1 LMVMSAVCPPAVA
14 LRVTAYTMFI
24 KLVSVEVTAKVGVNA
39 PPLGTRAKV
48 SPDGWT
54 GATDAIANV
63 IAHCAP
69 LILKLA
75 MSLLL

>member
-1 LMVMSAVCPPAVA
+1 MMVMSAVCPPAVA

-48 SPDGWT
+48 SPDG
-54 GATDAIANV
+54 
-63 IAHCAP
+63 
-69 LILKLA
+69 
-75 MSLLL
+75 